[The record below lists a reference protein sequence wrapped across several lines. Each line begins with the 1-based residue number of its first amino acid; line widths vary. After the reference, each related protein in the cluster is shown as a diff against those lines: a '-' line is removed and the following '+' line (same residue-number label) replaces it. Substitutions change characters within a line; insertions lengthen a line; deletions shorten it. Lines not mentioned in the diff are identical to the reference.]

1 MVKRRQEIDKK
12 SQISLPGDSVKNNE
26 QVAEAAKRVLYSQTG
41 LRCPLYRFKS
51 FEDPARLDGTELEGL
66 RVITKGY
73 LGFSNEDELHIGDL
87 AESGEFVNMYHVPS
101 KMLYDHRLI
110 FDSAIQTIKKAAEN
124 HLVPLTGMPETFTIT
139 QMQTLY
145 EVILEKALDKRNF
158 RRSVLT
164 KDYLEETGDYLRG
177 TNFRPAKLYR
187 FNNEKFQICLDR
199 ELEKLPVIL
208 F

>member
-1 MVKRRQEIDKK
+1 MERRHEIGEKPT
-12 SQISLPGDSVKNNE
+12 ISLPGDSVKNNE
-26 QVAEAAKRVLYSQTG
+26 QVAEAAKRVLFSQTG

-51 FEDPARLDGTELEGL
+51 FEDPARLAGTELEGL
-66 RVITKGY
+66 RVISKGY
-73 LGFSNEDELHIGDL
+73 LGFSNEKELTAGDL
-87 AESGEFVNMYHVPS
+87 AVSGEFVDISLVPD

-110 FDSAIQTIKKAAEN
+110 LDSAVQTIKKAAEN
-124 HLVPLTGMPETFTIT
+124 HLVPLTGMPEKFTIT

-164 KDYLEETGDYLRG
+164 KDYLEETGEYLRG

-187 FNNEKFQICLDR
+187 FNKEKFQHCLDR

>member
-1 MVKRRQEIDKK
+1 MERRHEIGEKPT
-12 SQISLPGDSVKNNE
+12 ISLPGDSVKNNE
-26 QVAEAAKRVLYSQTG
+26 QVAEAAKRVLFSQTG

-51 FEDPARLDGTELEGL
+51 FEDPARLAGTELEGL
-66 RVITKGY
+66 RVISKGY
-73 LGFSNEDELHIGDL
+73 LGFSNEKELTAGDL
-87 AESGEFVNMYHVPS
+87 AVSAEFVDISLVPD

-110 FDSAIQTIKKAAEN
+110 LDSAVQTIKKAAEN
-124 HLVPLTGMPETFTIT
+124 HLVPLTGMPQKFTIT

-164 KDYLEETGDYLRG
+164 KDYLEETGEYLRG
-177 TNFRPAKLYR
+177 TNFRPAKLYQ
-187 FNNEKFQICLDR
+187 FNKEKFQYCLDR